1 MITLIGTT
9 HTTIGFGL
17 CGIKDIHE
25 VSLEASEQEL
35 VDLIQQAQHDI
46 IMIDELLVEKI
57 NKRLPSSKTI
67 ITIPYRNGQAD
78 TEFIDDLMKNTIGVV
93 KSWEN

>member
-25 VSLEASEQEL
+25 VKLECDSETLNVL
-35 VDLIQQAQHDI
+35 VRQAKNDV
-46 IMIDELLVEKI
+46 IMIDELLKKKLTI
-57 NKRLPSSKTI
+57 KTDKTI
-67 ITIPYRNGQAD
+67 ITIPYRNGSAD
-78 TEFIDDLMKNTIGVV
+78 TTFIENLMKNTIGVV
-93 KSWEN
+93 KSWEE

>member
-17 CGIKDIHE
+17 CGIKDVQE
-25 VSLEASEQEL
+25 VQLEESTEVLNTL
-35 VDLIQQAQHDI
+35 VKNAKHDI
-46 IMIDELLVEKI
+46 VMIDELLAKKLTVKTT
-57 NKRLPSSKTI
+57 KTI
-67 ITIPYRNGQAD
+67 ITIPYRNGEAN
-78 TEFIDDLMKNTIGVV
+78 TEFIENLMKNTIGVV